1 MVIASRLCAFA
12 GVIQPEFGRGIQRTV
27 GNGGLRIIKEDD
39 PDIFY
44 RDRP

>member
-1 MVIASRLCAFA
+1 MIASRLCAFA
-12 GVIQPEFGRGIQRTV
+12 VAIQPESGRGIQRTV
-27 GNGGLRIIKEDD
+27 SNGALRIIKEDD